1 MRYAV
6 LALRLPKAPPT
17 WRLLWPKH
25 LKAAQ
30 VIGCDL
36 DECAA
41 FKVDAFVAE
50 FFIAFELFLVPT
62 IPVE

>member
-1 MRYAV
+1 M
-6 LALRLPKAPPT
+6 
-17 WRLLWPKH
+17 
-25 LKAAQ
+25 
-30 VIGCDL
+30 IGCDL

-50 FFIAFELFLVPT
+50 FFVIAFELFLVPT

>member
-1 MRYAV
+1 M
-6 LALRLPKAPPT
+6 
-17 WRLLWPKH
+17 
-25 LKAAQ
+25 
-30 VIGCDL
+30 IGCDL